1 MNRLAYDH
9 SWAEYVMNLLIPHRG
24 LEGVSCAL
32 LNLEILRLADT
43 SIFQIKHWC
52 DMVESRWWAD
62 GEPDNQPR
70 PIARLKV
77 VDVKLKLVLDAE
89 ATARL
94 EVFKMQGL
102 DLVVT
107 KSFLRTISGSNI
119 GVKPAYPAYTRRL
132 YH

>member
-1 MNRLAYDH
+1 MNILANDH

-32 LNLEILRLADT
+32 PNLEILRLAGYLDF
-43 SIFQIKHWC
+43 SDKALV

-102 DLVVT
+102 DLV
-107 KSFLRTISGSNI
+107 
-119 GVKPAYPAYTRRL
+119 
-132 YH
+132 